1 MSRDGE
7 EEVWCWLGWWVSGWG
22 GLRLPVP
29 FPFLVP
35 FFLIGRFPGLV
46 FLLRR
51 FSWSALLLLYA
62 RGIWGGGM
70 DPFWL
75 CTECPS
81 FIPSL
86 SPSQTI
92 PLLQT

>member
-1 MSRDGE
+1 MRRRFGAGWDGGGVGG
-7 EEVWCWLGWWVSGWG
+7 EVFVC
-22 GLRLPVP
+22 R
-29 FPFLVP
+29 FRFRFLSL